1 MCFIS
6 RKAVI
11 TFLIS
16 RGNMVSQRQYGHF
29 QISLFSTSKTYIHNL
44 SFICL
49 CFHESVPNYLN
60 SDFQTS
66 LMVPWKPHSSVAQHF
81 RKTRYSSLFLCFK
94 LLAHPCSSRV
104 LVTCI
109 ICRVSR
115 RNKCCLQCPE
125 RDPASFMLSLLSKV
139 QGATTW
145 LL

>member
-1 MCFIS
+1 M
-6 RKAVI
+6 VI

-29 QISLFSTSKTYIHNL
+29 QISLFSTSKTYIHKL

-49 CFHESVPNYLN
+49 CFHESVPNNLK
-60 SDFQTS
+60 SHFQTS
-66 LMVPWKPHSSVAQHF
+66 LMVHKSPTAGSVAQHF

-125 RDPASFMLSLLSKV
+125 RDPAPFMLSLLSKV